1 MPLNDRTAV
10 HTEPSAAIAGGQD
23 TALRFPGY
31 VNPDIAAVEPY
42 TPGLAPED
50 VVRRLGEVPSPIVKL
65 ASGENPLGASPKGLE
80 GVRAGMA
87 ELMLYPDWTAA
98 RLRRKVADHVGLTP
112 EHVVCG
118 AGETEIIGG
127 IVRAFAEPGGEIAMA
142 RPTFPVYHQYAQAE
156 GRTVRFAD
164 GGEALDVGPG
174 PMFETVSARTRVA
187 FVTSPH
193 NPTGRC
199 WALEDVAELCRHIPH
214 ALVVLDEAY
223 IHFSERPSGF
233 EILAEYP
240 NLIVLRTFSKAY
252 GLAGLRVGYG
262 VADPEVIDV
271 LMRAKPT
278 WNMGPLQ
285 VLGAAAA
292 LDDDEHVARTA
303 ALVREGRRVV
313 EEAVARQPKLRV
325 VEGSEA
331 NYVLLRVVD
340 PELDSTQV
348 FEHFLRRGLVIKDGT
363 VSYLGLGDRH
373 VRIDAPPPEVL
384 PRVDEAIRAL

>member
-1 MPLNDRTAV
+1 MLPKFEGLEATQEKTFMSL
-10 HTEPSAAIAGGQD
+10 HD
-23 TALRFPGY
+23 TRRFAGY

-50 VVRRLGEVPSPIVKL
+50 VRRRVGEVPSPIVKL
-65 ASGENPLGASPKGLE
+65 ASGENPLGPSPKGAE

-87 ELMLYPDWTAA
+87 ELALYPDWTAA
-98 RLRRKVADHVGLTP
+98 RLRRKVADHVGVTP

-118 AGETEIIGG
+118 AGETEIIGA

-142 RPTFPVYHQYAQAE
+142 RPTFPLYHQYAQAE

-164 GGEALDVGPG
+164 GGETLDVGPD
-174 PMFETVSARTRVA
+174 PMLDAISERTRVA

-199 WALEDVAELCRHIPH
+199 WALEDVAALCDRIPD

-223 IHFSERPSGF
+223 IHFSERSPGF
-233 EILAEYP
+233 EILAAHP
-240 NLIVLRTFSKAY
+240 NLMVLRTFSKAY
-252 GLAGLRVGYG
+252 GMAGLRVGYG
-262 VADPEVIDV
+262 VASPDVIGP

-278 WNMGPLQ
+278 WNVGPLQ

-292 LDDDEHVARTA
+292 LDDEAHVTRTA
-303 ALVREGRRVV
+303 SLVRDMRAQV
-313 EEAVARQPKLRV
+313 ESAVARQPKLRV
-325 VEGSEA
+325 VTGSEA
-331 NYVLLRVVD
+331 NFIVVRVVEPD
-340 PELDSTQV
+340 LDSRQV
-348 FEHFLRRGLVIKDGT
+348 FEHFLRHGLVIKDGT

-373 VRIDAPPPEVL
+373 VRIDAPALEVL
-384 PRVDEAIRAL
+384 PRVEEAISSL

>member
-1 MPLNDRTAV
+1 MPLNDRTTV
-10 HTEPSAAIAGGQD
+10 HTEPAAAGAHD
-23 TALRFPGY
+23 AALRFGGY
-31 VNPDIAAVEPY
+31 VNPDIASVEPY
-42 TPGLAPED
+42 TPGLSPEE
-50 VVRRLGEVPSPIVKL
+50 VVRRLGDVPSPIVKL
-65 ASGENPLGASPKGLE
+65 ASGENPLGPSPKGME

-98 RLRRKVADHVGLTP
+98 RLRSKVADHVGLTP

-156 GRTVRFAD
+156 GRTIRFAD
-164 GGEALDVGPG
+164 GGEGLDVGPG
-174 PMFETVSARTRVA
+174 PMLETVSERTRVA

-199 WALEDVAELCRHIPH
+199 WALEDVAELCGRIPQ

-223 IHFSERPSGF
+223 IHFSDRPSGF
-233 EILAEYP
+233 TILADHP

-262 VADPEVIDV
+262 VADPQVIGL

-278 WNMGPLQ
+278 WNLGPLQ

-292 LDDDEHVARTA
+292 LDDDEHVTRTA
-303 ALVREGRRVV
+303 ALVREGARRM

-325 VEGSEA
+325 VDGSEA
-331 NYVLLRVVD
+331 NYVLIRVVD
-340 PELDSTQV
+340 PELDSGQV
-348 FEHFLRRGLVIKDGT
+348 FEQFLRRGLVIKDGT

-373 VRIDAPPPEVL
+373 VRIDVPPPAVL
-384 PRVDEAIRAL
+384 ERVEEAIRAL